1 MKKNLMDYR
10 VVDIFIGNVI
20 KERRLEKKIGLV
32 EMAKKLG
39 TYKQRYSNFETGSR
53 SFPLDMYKD
62 VCKILGIDPVELF
75 DKAYEHLKKETF
87 E

>member
-10 VVDIFIGNVI
+10 VVDIFIGNAI

-53 SFPLDMYKD
+53 SFPLEGSTFNVYGY
-62 VCKILGIDPVELF
+62 L
-75 DKAYEHLKKETF
+75 HLHKSL
-87 E
+87 